1 MQNKK
6 GFTLIE
12 LTISILILSI
22 IIIWISLSLIRIW
35 NNLSQSTLESDIFMD
50 IKEFNYDSY
59 LFDYNSWKI
68 LSWALV
74 LYNDKN
80 WILIWSF
87 LDKNNWFDFEI
98 NTDDSVYN
106 PSYLWY
112 FKIDENTLSWV
123 LNDPIDLTTKKFN
136 DWRIFRKVIFK
147 SFSINNINSW
157 KIFEIYLEV
166 FKKYSIN
173 YTGKNKNDVF
183 ISSDDYLKF
192 NFNF

>member
-35 NNLSQSTLESDIFMD
+35 NNLAQSSLEADIFTD

-123 LNDPIDLTTKKFN
+123 LNDSDLTTKKFN
-136 DWRIFRKVIFK
+136 NWKIFRKVIFK
-147 SFSINNINSW
+147 DFFIKPLNSW
-157 KIFEIYLEV
+157 KIFEIEV
-166 FKKYSIN
+166 EIFKKYSDSYN
-173 YTGKNKNDVF
+173 EKNKSEIF
-183 ISSDDYLKF
+183 IPIEKYLKF